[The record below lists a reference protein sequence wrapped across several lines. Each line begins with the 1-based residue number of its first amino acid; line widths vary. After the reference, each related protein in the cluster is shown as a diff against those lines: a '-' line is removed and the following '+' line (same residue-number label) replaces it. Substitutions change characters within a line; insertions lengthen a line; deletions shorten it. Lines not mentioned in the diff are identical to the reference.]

1 MVSGKLPEFLRSVLW
16 SCDLSSLDREKDWR
30 LIISQ
35 SLNYGNAEVIEWV
48 KANYSDDMIKEIVVH
63 PRRGVWFRKRLRKWL
78 RYFGMMIDPLEFEI
92 AIMEMGSRPKL
103 MNAFWSRKG
112 LV

>member
-1 MVSGKLPEFLRSVLW
+1 MSEKLPEFLRSVLW
-16 SCDLSSLDREKDWR
+16 SYDLSSLDKERDWR

-35 SLNYGNAEVIEWV
+35 SLNYGNSEVIEWV
-48 KANYSDDMIKEIVVH
+48 KANYGGDKIKEIVVH
-63 PRRGVWFRKRLRKWL
+63 PRRGIWLREKLRKWL
-78 RYFGMMIDPLEFEI
+78 GYFGIMIDPLEFEI
-92 AIMEMGSRPKL
+92 AIMEMGPKPKL